1 MSVKVGDVFERWT
14 VISDGEYFYE
24 VLKDRTKRCKGWLC
38 ECACGTVRNVKQ
50 ATLLAGKSKSCGC
63 LLKDK
68 QKYKRETSGKSEQ
81 DRTRKIHNHMLRRC
95 NLETTN
101 EYPLYGG
108 RGIQV
113 CGRWSEAGRKGFF
126 NFLEDMGLA
135 PDGMTLDRIDPD
147 GDYCPENCRWV
158 DWTIQ
163 AFNRRKLSANSSGR
177 TGIHWHKAAK
187 KWVARISKNGVLL
200 ELYYGD
206 SFEEA
211 VKAREE
217 AELKYYGEL
226 KPEARGN

>member
-38 ECACGTVRNVKQ
+38 ECACGTVRSVKQ

-68 QKYKRETSGKSEQ
+68 QKHRKETSGKSEQ
-81 DRTRKIHNHMLRRC
+81 NRTRIIHNHMLRRC
-95 NLETTN
+95 NLETTD
-101 EYPLYGG
+101 EYLLYGG
-108 RGIQV
+108 RGIRV
-113 CGRWSEAGRKGFF
+113 CDRWSEAGRKGFF

-135 PDGMTLDRIDPD
+135 PEGMTLDRIDPD
-147 GDYCPENCRWV
+147 GDYCPENCRWA

-163 AFNRRKLSANSSGR
+163 AFNKRKLSANSSGR

-187 KWVARISKNGVLL
+187 KWVARISKNWVLL

-226 KPEARGN
+226 KPEAREN